1 MWQSDQ
7 EFRRDKRETFM
18 TRTPLAIDSGIGV
31 FIENSSTI
39 DISETGVRLRLRS
52 RIVPGQMV
60 DVFLN
65 NRPQRCRIVWTDP
78 AGVSNELIAGLQ
90 FIRQLPD
97 SRHH

>member
-1 MWQSDQ
+1 MSPSDQ
-7 EFRRDKRETFM
+7 ERRRHKRVTF
-18 TRTPLAIDSGIGV
+18 TIRAPLAVDSGSGV
-31 FIENSSTI
+31 VLENSSTI

-52 RIVPGQMV
+52 QIVPGQIV

-65 NRPQRCRIVWTDP
+65 NRPERCCVVWTDP

-97 SRHH
+97 S

>member
-7 EFRRDKRETFM
+7 DFRREKRETLM
-18 TRTPLAIDSGIGV
+18 TRTPLAIDSGSGV

-52 RIVPGQMV
+52 QIVPGQIV

-65 NRPQRCRIVWTDP
+65 KLPGRCRVVWTRP
-78 AGVSNELIAGLQ
+78 AGVSNEIIAGLE
-90 FIRQLPD
+90 FVRPLPD
-97 SRHH
+97 S